1 MNFHGHSIQAALF
14 DMDGTM
20 FDTERLRFQTLK
32 QASRELFGEAIDDQV
47 LLGSLGLS
55 ARKAEALAK
64 SRYGAHYPYAEI
76 RARADELE
84 LAHVRA
90 RGVPVKAGLYEVL
103 ERLKKSGLRLAVATS
118 SRRAIAEE
126 YLINANVLKYFD
138 ATVCGDEVGQGK
150 PHPEIFQTAAA
161 ALGCAPSRCLVF
173 EDSENGLLSGAASG
187 GLPILLKD
195 IKEPAPEIKAK
206 ALRAYEGLDEFLAD
220 LTPCTPLLPV
230 PALTDP
236 FPQTH
241 NEHIAAIH
249 GFGAIGGG
257 YLAQLFAHWDGYTRP
272 AEIVGV
278 TNNRLLRDL
287 VNAYGKY
294 SVHYPEQAFEQ
305 TIDRVRLI
313 AADDRAAVI
322 ALYEQAEIVGLSLP
336 EGAIAQQAGLIADG
350 LIARWRSRRGPLT
363 LLVTLNKVGGAA
375 YVRRCV
381 AQALERR
388 LAGDEAAR
396 VLASATFAET
406 VVNRIVS
413 RVPRE
418 ALLKQVRIKVGSFSA
433 VVPCGGFEAP
443 PQAPG
448 ALAVDSLVHLL
459 SEAAQLDRALETL
472 SIVLFHSGPEMALY
486 AERGGAILER
496 LRQVRTVD
504 DIAEIQAIKNKMLN
518 GTHAIIGWY
527 SALLGYRTIGQG
539 MGDER
544 VRCLVR
550 RLLEQEI
557 KPAMLAHNPALQ
569 THIEA
574 FVGRFIKRC
583 EESFKDAC
591 TRVGRD
597 PRRKLQRK
605 ERILGNIELAARH
618 GISTPMLEFGT
629 ALGIVYALRYT
640 GTEDKECLWVREAYA
655 RRGSVADVLTD
666 AGPYQGRVYA
676 GLDALADRALIA
688 RIASHVE
695 RLRDPASPHWDYPLA
710 PRVPKPARRAAG
722 TV

>member
-1 MNFHGHSIQAALF
+1 MNFHGHFIQAALF

-32 QASRELFGEAIDDQV
+32 QASRELFGAAIDDQV

-64 SRYGAHYPYAEI
+64 SRYGADYPYAEI

-90 RGVPVKAGLYEVL
+90 KGVPVKPGLYEVL

-138 ATVCGDEVGQGK
+138 ATVCGDEVSQGK

-161 ALGCAPSRCLVF
+161 ALGCATEHCLVF
-173 EDSENGLLSGAASG
+173 EDSENGLLSGAACG

-206 ALRAYEGLDEFLAD
+206 ALRAYESMGDFLAD

-241 NEHIAAIH
+241 NEHLAAIH

-278 TNNRLLRDL
+278 TSNRLLRDL
-287 VNAYGKY
+287 VNAFGKY
-294 SVHYPEQAFEQ
+294 SVHYPDQAFEQ

-313 AADDRAAVI
+313 ASDDQAAVI
-322 ALYEQAEIVGLSLP
+322 ELYERAEIVGLSLP

-350 LIARWRSRRGPLT
+350 LIARHRSRGAPLT
-363 LLVTLNKVGGAA
+363 VLVALNKVGGAA

-381 AQALERR
+381 GRALEQR
-388 LAGDEAAR
+388 LASGEVAQ
-396 VLASATFAET
+396 VLAAATFAET

-413 RVPRE
+413 RVSRE
-418 ALLKQVRIKVGSFSA
+418 ALLKQVRINVGSFSA
-433 VVPCGGFEAP
+433 VLPNGGFGMLPKE
-443 PQAPG
+443 PG
-448 ALAVDSLVHLL
+448 VLGVESLVDRLT
-459 SEAAQLDRALETL
+459 EAAQMDRALAAL
-472 SIVLFHSGPEMALY
+472 NIVLFHSGPDMALY
-486 AERGGAILER
+486 AERGSAILER
-496 LRQVRTVD
+496 LRQVRTVG
-504 DIAEIQAIKNKMLN
+504 DIGEIQAIKNKMLN

-539 MGDER
+539 MGDQR
-544 VRCLVR
+544 VRRLVR
-550 RLLEQEI
+550 RLLEEEI
-557 KPAMLAHNPALQ
+557 RPAMLAHNPALK
-569 THIEA
+569 THIDT
-574 FVGRFIKRC
+574 FVERFLKRC
-583 EESFKDAC
+583 EESFKDTC
-591 TRVGRD
+591 VRVGRD

-618 GISTPMLEFGT
+618 GIATPMLEFGT
-629 ALGIVYALRYT
+629 ALGIVYALRYS
-640 GTEDKECLWVREAYA
+640 GSEDKECLWIREVYA
-655 RRGSVADVLTD
+655 RRHSVADVLTD
-666 AGPYQGRVYA
+666 ASDYQGRAYA

-695 RLRDPASPHWDYPLA
+695 RLRDPESPHWDWPLA
-710 PRVPKPARRAAG
+710 KGHAREPA
-722 TV
+722 

>member
-1 MNFHGHSIQAALF
+1 MNFHGHFIQAALF

-20 FDTERLRFQTLK
+20 FDTERLRFQTLR
-32 QASRELFGEAIDDQV
+32 QASTELFGEAIDDQV

-64 SRYGAHYPYAEI
+64 SRYGAEYPYAEI
-76 RARADELE
+76 RARADALE

-90 RGVPVKAGLYEVL
+90 HGVPVKAGLYEVL

-138 ATVCGDEVGQGK
+138 ATVCGDEVSQGK

-161 ALGCAPSRCLVF
+161 ALGCAPAQCLVF
-173 EDSENGLLSGAASG
+173 EDSENGLLSGAACG

-195 IKEPAPEIKAK
+195 IKEPAPAIQAK
-206 ALRAYEGLDEFLAD
+206 ALRAYDSLEAFLAD
-220 LTPCTPLLPV
+220 LAPCTPLLPL

-241 NEHIAAIH
+241 NEHVAAIH

-294 SVHYPEQAFEQ
+294 SVHYPDQAFEQ
-305 TIDRVRLI
+305 TIDRVRLV
-313 AADDRAAVI
+313 AADNQAAVI

-350 LIARWRSRRGPLT
+350 LIARRRARRGPLT
-363 LLVTLNKVGGAA
+363 VLVALNKVGGAA

-381 AQALERR
+381 GRALEQR
-388 LAGDEAAR
+388 LVAEEVGE
-396 VLASATFAET
+396 VLAATIFAET

-413 RVPRE
+413 RVSRE
-418 ALLKQVRIKVGSFSA
+418 ALLKQVRINVGSFSA
-433 VVPCGGFEAP
+433 AVPSGSFETLP
-443 PQAPG
+443 RQPG
-448 ALAVDSLVHLL
+448 ALGVESLVELL
-459 SEAAQLDRALETL
+459 SEAAQLDRALATL
-472 SIVLFHSGPEMALY
+472 NIVLFHSGPEMALY
-486 AERGGAILER
+486 AERGSDILER

-544 VRCLVR
+544 VRLLVR

-557 KPAMLAHNPALQ
+557 KPAMLAHNPALK
-569 THIEA
+569 THIDT
-574 FVGRFIKRC
+574 FVERFLKRC
-583 EESFKDAC
+583 EESFKDTC
-591 TRVGRD
+591 VRVGRD

-618 GISTPMLEFGT
+618 GIATPMLEFGT
-629 ALGIVYALRYT
+629 ALGIVYALRYS
-640 GTEDKECLWVREAYA
+640 GSEDKECLWIREVYE
-655 RRGSVADVLTD
+655 RRRSVADVLTD
-666 AGPYQGRVYA
+666 TSDYQGRAYA
-676 GLDALADRALIA
+676 GLDALADQALIA
-688 RIASHVE
+688 RIAGHVE
-695 RLRDPASPHWDYPLA
+695 RLRDPASPHWNWPLA
-710 PRVPKPARRAAG
+710 KQTVLEPA
-722 TV
+722 